1 MKELTLKEIQEDV
14 FQILLTFDQF
24 CKNNHLTYRLA
35 GGTLLGAIRH
45 KGFIP
50 WDDDIDVCMP
60 RPDYEKF
67 LMISK
72 NDFIDKGYEVTA
84 EAYCKISDLNT
95 KLISQYRFDD
105 KYVTMDVFPIDGLP
119 EDNKKVEQIYKETNL
134 YREIYRLNFAKM
146 GEATTFLKRIFKPFF
161 ILGARVIGKD
171 YCVKKLNEIA
181 KTRAFE
187 NSHYVGAV
195 TWGLYGSG
203 ERMKKEEFE
212 ETVMVDFEGHKFPT
226 YSCWDS
232 YLHGI
237 YGNYMELPPIEKR
250 KTHHMKVYRLE

>member
-24 CKNNHLTYRLA
+24 CKNNDLTYRLA

-67 LMISK
+67 LMLSK
-72 NDFIDKGYEVTA
+72 NDFINQGYEVTA

-95 KLISQYRFDD
+95 KLISLYRIDD
-105 KYVTMDVFPIDGLP
+105 KYVMMDVFPIDCLP

-134 YREIYRLNFAKM
+134 YREIYRLNFAKI

-171 YCVKKLNEIA
+171 YCVKIINEIA
-181 KTRAFE
+181 
-187 NSHYVGAV
+187 
-195 TWGLYGSG
+195 
-203 ERMKKEEFE
+203 
-212 ETVMVDFEGHKFPT
+212 
-226 YSCWDS
+226 
-232 YLHGI
+232 
-237 YGNYMELPPIEKR
+237 
-250 KTHHMKVYRLE
+250 